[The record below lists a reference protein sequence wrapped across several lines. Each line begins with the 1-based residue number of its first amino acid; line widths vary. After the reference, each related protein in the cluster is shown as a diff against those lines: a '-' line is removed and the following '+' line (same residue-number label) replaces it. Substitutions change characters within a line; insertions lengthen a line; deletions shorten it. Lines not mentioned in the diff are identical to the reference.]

1 MSIRSISFV
10 ALTAVFTVAS
20 LGCSNH
26 VTREEYNR
34 DVMALKTY
42 TDQLEKEAADLRK
55 YRQAYESL
63 KDQVLV
69 DTTEASMLENL
80 RTALLRTLQG
90 MEIGTADVQYDPK
103 TGKWTMAGDLL
114 FSSGSWTISKKGEAV
129 LKTFCQTY
137 KGKEVGFRIVGH
149 TDRDPIAKATTKRKL
164 HTDSNVELGA
174 IRATV
179 VYMTLRKF
187 GLTGNNMFIESWG
200 NNLPVAPNDNRASNK
215 KKNRRVEIYILPP
228 AVENP
233 NTK

>member
-10 ALTAVFTVAS
+10 ALAAVFTVAS

-80 RTALLRTLQG
+80 RTALLKTLQG
-90 MEIGTADVQYDPK
+90 MEIGTSDV
-103 TGKWTMAGDLL
+103 
-114 FSSGSWTISKKGEAV
+114 SI
-129 LKTFCQTY
+129 
-137 KGKEVGFRIVGH
+137 
-149 TDRDPIAKATTKRKL
+149 
-164 HTDSNVELGA
+164 
-174 IRATV
+174 
-179 VYMTLRKF
+179 
-187 GLTGNNMFIESWG
+187 
-200 NNLPVAPNDNRASNK
+200 
-215 KKNRRVEIYILPP
+215 
-228 AVENP
+228 
-233 NTK
+233 